1 MSVIKSVK
9 WNGGNRNFSAVIQDR
24 WLICFL
30 SFFLPSSI
38 YFFWYVCLLVI
49 LQKICIQIFSYECFL
64 IIFFFSFFF
73 LNSLI
78 FEHIFCLWFQTASLL
93 YDVFVLFN
101 LLLFYE
107 HYELNR
113 LSINESVSILET
125 FRRIF
130 PDGEPKNLTSYLQV
144 LEQTGK
150 TGINLR

>member
-1 MSVIKSVK
+1 MADMFLKILFAIKYIFVL
-9 WNGGNRNFSAVIQDR
+9 VR
-24 WLICFL
+24 WSDSYSTKDMYKNIFIWRLSNHIFL
-30 SFFLPSSI
+30 FFL
-38 YFFWYVCLLVI
+38 
-49 LQKICIQIFSYECFL
+49 
-64 IIFFFSFFF
+64 F

-78 FEHIFCLWFQTASLL
+78 FEHIFCVWFQTASLL
-93 YDVFVLFN
+93 YDVFVLVN

-150 TGINLR
+150 TGINLRYH